1 MISLPAPVP
10 RWNSSFSCALL
21 GIVGLSL
28 FGLVGC
34 GAQRAEPTSY
44 SYSASQAEAAWATPL
59 GSLFPADTAVIGNEA
74 VTQILDTEI
83 ILKDEGRMGVL
94 PIGSWMSRDAGLGAA
109 HLTLLETKLAPSAKI
124 GAVDRIPR
132 LLLPERLTIPAI
144 REVAARLRCETV
156 LIYQTYVTNN
166 YRSKVF
172 GKDHLRTLITVE
184 AVVLHTRTGT
194 IPCSVIVDRDVD
206 AKQQSGE
213 SDWDF
218 ARRAEAE
225 AVASALDDIATR
237 IRTRLE

>member
-1 MISLPAPVP
+1 
-10 RWNSSFSCALL
+10 
-21 GIVGLSL
+21 
-28 FGLVGC
+28 
-34 GAQRAEPTSY
+34 
-44 SYSASQAEAAWATPL
+44 
-59 GSLFPADTAVIGNEA
+59 VIGNEA